1 MLNSKKAIGAD
12 IEAMRSMKDFISVY
26 EEIAANKM
34 RQIRDAVVKRRDFLS
49 ELTSLYN
56 EIKTSYKK
64 EVDVLLSKKKS
75 RVPSLSF
82 LKKNGK
88 TVCVFFSTNAGF
100 YGDIVQNTFTL
111 FKENYEREKSDVV
124 VVGKVGK
131 RFLDLYMPGIEY
143 TYFDFPD
150 MSMDMKLLK
159 PVVLHIA
166 QYEKIII
173 FHPKFQ
179 TLVRQTPT
187 AFVISE
193 STLSASTS
201 VPKNKYIFEPSLDRI
216 IEYFEKEIFSS
227 IFEQTMHESQL
238 SKFASRMVTLDQATD
253 NIKKRLSK
261 LEFKQRIWQHQVKN
275 KQQLNSMTGMMMWK
289 RR

>member
-1 MLNSKKAIGAD
+1 MISAKGTAND
-12 IEAMRSMKDFISVY
+12 IDAMRSMKDFISVY

-34 RQIRDAVVKRRDFLS
+34 RQIRDAVVRRRDFLA

-56 EIKTSYKK
+56 EIKASYKK
-64 EVDVLLSKKKS
+64 EVNLLLSKNNLRAS
-75 RVPSLSF
+75 ELSF

-88 TVCVFFSTNAGF
+88 TVFVFFSTNAGF
-100 YGDIVQNTFTL
+100 YGDIVKTTFAV
-111 FKENYEREKSDVV
+111 FKEHYEREKSDAV

-131 RFLDLYMPGIEY
+131 RFLDKYMPGVEY

-150 MSMDMKLLK
+150 MSMDMNLLK

-166 QYEKIII
+166 AYEKIII

-193 STLSASTS
+193 STSGPSAS
-201 VPKNKYIFEPSLDRI
+201 VPKNKYIFEPSLDRV

-238 SKFASRMVTLDQATD
+238 SKFASRMVTLDQTTE

-261 LEFKQRIWQHQVKN
+261 LEFKQRLWKHQVKN

>member
-1 MLNSKKAIGAD
+1 MINSKKAIGAD
-12 IEAMRSMKDFISVY
+12 IDAMKSMKDFISVY

-34 RQIRDAVVKRRDFLS
+34 RLIRDAVVKRRDFLA

-64 EVDVLLSKKKS
+64 EVELFLSKKNPRAS
-75 RVPSLSF
+75 SLSF

-88 TVCVFFSTNAGF
+88 TVRVFFSTNASF
-100 YGDIVQNTFTL
+100 YGDIVKNTFAL
-111 FKENYEREKSDVV
+111 FKEQYDREKSDVV
-124 VVGKVGK
+124 VVGKTGK
-131 RFLDLYMPGIEY
+131 RFLDIYMPGAEY

-166 QYEKIII
+166 AYEKIII

-193 STLSASTS
+193 STSGASAN

-261 LEFKQRIWQHQVKN
+261 LELKQRLWQHQVKN